1 MDFLYT
7 GINSAIKTST
17 FPSFLKLADVTP
29 VNKKGRKDIKE
40 NFRPVSILPTLS
52 KTFEKCI
59 SAQMSTFFDNI
70 FSKQQRGFRKGYS
83 TQHCLLVTLERCL

>member
-1 MDFLYT
+1 MKICSHLFSIFADILYKS
-7 GINSAIKTST
+7 INSAIKTST

-29 VNKKGRKDIKE
+29 VNKKWRKDMKE

-59 SAQMSTFFDNI
+59 
-70 FSKQQRGFRKGYS
+70 
-83 TQHCLLVTLERCL
+83 